1 MTLKFGGDGEESKAQ
16 DSTED
21 DAQDDDTSE
30 DGLTPEDDRF
40 YSMGGCALISGQII
54 MMIVG
59 FCSQFNVSS
68 LTVGAQSNAA
78 AGRSAAL
85 TYLVVTTISGLLLL
99 AYFNRGKG
107 HDPVALYL
115 LPIVFMLMSLVLI
128 TR

>member
-1 MTLKFGGDGEESKAQ
+1 MTLKFERDGEESKAK
-16 DSTED
+16 DTGED
-21 DAQDDDTSE
+21 DAQDDETAE

-59 FCSQFNVSS
+59 FCSQFNVTS
-68 LTVGAQSNAA
+68 LTVDGHSNAA
-78 AGRSAAL
+78 AGRSAAVAC
-85 TYLVVTTISGLLLL
+85 LVVTTISGLLLL
-99 AYFNRGKG
+99 AFFNRGKG

-115 LPIVFMLMSLVLI
+115 LPIMFMLMSLVLI